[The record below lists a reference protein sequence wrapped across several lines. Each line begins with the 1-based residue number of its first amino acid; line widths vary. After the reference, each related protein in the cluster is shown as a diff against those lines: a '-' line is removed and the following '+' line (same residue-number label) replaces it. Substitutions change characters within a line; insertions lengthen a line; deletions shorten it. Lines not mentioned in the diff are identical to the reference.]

1 MNQDHESTEIVGPQE
16 FQSTEIVT
24 SQTDR
29 STEIIR
35 PNAAPPAAPP
45 PAAPAPAAQ
54 HVAANTSGPAIDGYD
69 SFSELGRGGFATV
82 YRATQSALGRE
93 VAVKVLHRSA
103 DDAAVLAS
111 FRRESHLVADLS
123 WHPHVAPVLEAGTTE
138 VSATMGRHPYLCF
151 QLVEHG
157 SLEDQIDRDGPLNWV
172 AATRAAI
179 EVADAL
185 AAAHAIGVIHRDIK
199 TANVLVDRL
208 GRGQLA
214 DFGIA
219 SLVGERDEGGVA
231 MTVAHAPPELFDGRS
246 ASPQSDIYSLGSMLY
261 ELLAGRAAF
270 ERLNGEP
277 LAPMIERIVSTPVPP
292 LPPAAAPASVGQV
305 LVTAMA
311 KSPEHRFASAIE
323 FGRALQ
329 RAQSEAS
336 LELTPMPYSDR
347 MAPHTSAPPGRSELL
362 VRPPT
367 ARFAASTPATRSR
380 VGGWIIAGGVALGLA
395 LGIAGGIVL
404 VDRLGDDTPAEA
416 VQAANSDA
424 DPATDTPGSEPVA
437 GSVSTQD
444 AEIVSITASATSP
457 PLTLAD
463 GSELVVSA
471 ADMVDDERST
481 SWLVPGD
488 GIGTVIQL
496 DLGSTETVVS
506 LGLVP
511 GFSGVDPV
519 NGAERFRAVRRVVR
533 VQWTF
538 DDGRSLEQTL
548 TDLDDLQRLTIP
560 PTPTR
565 TIRLEILSTTEP
577 GSLDFTAISDVAVE
591 VVR

>member
-1 MNQDHESTEIVGPQE
+1 MNQENESTEIVGRQE
-16 FQSTEIVT
+16 FQSTEIVNP
-24 SQTDR
+24 QVDR
-29 STEIIR
+29 STKIVGSGAG
-35 PNAAPPAAPP
+35 PDATPPAGIPRTI
-45 PAAPAPAAQ
+45 AAA
-54 HVAANTSGPAIDGYD
+54 SGLAIDGYD
-69 SFSELGRGGFATV
+69 SFSELGKGGFATV
-82 YRATQSALGRE
+82 YRARQSALGRE

-103 DDAAVLAS
+103 DDDAVLAS

-138 VSATMGRHPYLCF
+138 TSATMGRHPYLCF

-219 SLVGERDEGGVA
+219 SLVGERDEGGIA

-246 ASPQSDIYSLGSMLY
+246 ASPQSDVYSLGSMLY

-270 ERLNGEP
+270 ERREGEP
-277 LAPMIERIVSTPVPP
+277 LAPMIERIVSDPLPP
-292 LPPAAAPASVGQV
+292 LPPTAAPASVSQV
-305 LVTAMA
+305 IATAMA
-311 KSPEHRFASAIE
+311 KSSEHRFPSAIE
-323 FGRALQ
+323 LGRALQ

-347 MAPHTSAPPGRSELL
+347 MAPHTSAPSGRAELL

-367 ARFAASTPATRSR
+367 ARLAASASPTTRSR
-380 VGGWIIAGGVALGLA
+380 PGGWIIAGIVALGLA
-395 LGIAGGIVL
+395 CGVAGGIVL
-404 VDRLGDDTPAEA
+404 VDRLGDDAPVEA
-416 VQAANSDA
+416 VQEPAPADPSDA
-424 DPATDTPGSEPVA
+424 GPATDPLDSEPGA
-437 GSVSTQD
+437 GSVSTQEVD
-444 AEIVSITASATSP
+444 IVSITASATSP

-471 ADMVDDERST
+471 ADMVDGDRST

-488 GIGTVIQL
+488 GIGAVIQL

-519 NGAERFRAVRRVVR
+519 NGAERFGAVRRVVR

-548 TDLDDLQRLTIP
+548 TDVDDLQRLAIA
-560 PTPTR
+560 PTQTR

-577 GSLDFTAISDVAVE
+577 GVLDFTAISEIGVE
-591 VVR
+591 VAR